1 MGGGGSMSMA
11 SASLKYNRSLIGKRK
26 FKNAKDLL
34 IKKSGKT
41 KLEFKQVS
49 SLELS
54 KIKRQ
59 IRQDARKKAQ
69 QTIIAYTVATIVA
82 ISIIVYLVYLVD

>member
-1 MGGGGSMSMA
+1 MGGGGAMSMA
-11 SASLKYNRSLIGKRK
+11 NNSLKYNRSLTGKRK
-26 FKNAKDLL
+26 FKKAKDLI

-49 SLELS
+49 ALELA

-59 IRQDARKKAQ
+59 IRLDA
-69 QTIIAYTVATIVA
+69 
-82 ISIIVYLVYLVD
+82 